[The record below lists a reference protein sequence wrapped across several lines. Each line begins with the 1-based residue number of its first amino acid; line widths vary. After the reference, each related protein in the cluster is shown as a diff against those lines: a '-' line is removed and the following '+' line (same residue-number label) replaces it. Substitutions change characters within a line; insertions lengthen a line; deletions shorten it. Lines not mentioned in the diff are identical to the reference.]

1 MAATQLSVNGLT
13 VSATFDDSGTLRP
26 YVFRNELELHGRAS
40 AAVSVSLA

>member
-13 VSATFDDSGTLRP
+13 VSATLDDPDTLLP
-26 YVFRNELELHGRAS
+26 YVFRKELGLHGRAS